1 MKSKK
6 FLLALAVPMAFA
18 ACSNEE
24 FIANNM
30 APTEGNLVE
39 LGDNFVLTGQQA
51 AGSTRSIWESTTGGL
66 KWSWLPDPTA
76 ITELNSQLGTSL
88 DVKADEIGLCWTGE
102 LPDGTGNIGSNVYT
116 NYQFLHNGWLAEDED
131 VADLDFCTG
140 ELKNGK
146 LYADITI
153 GALNASSVQNDV
165 KTQLLD
171 VSNQD
176 NGKKLNLN
184 TGVFKT
190 DNKAIF
196 GGSYIVYY
204 PYNEDFADAGTLPV
218 KSETN
223 FTDVAISTDNSS
235 VSAAHVAKNTVLVGY
250 AKDLIGGSQASKFSM
265 NPLSGII
272 SLQISEESAS
282 KTIEKVALWSED
294 GFVTNVNLDA
304 AKIKANG
311 ANGGEALYVEGTKQT
326 KSTIVAELATPQ
338 ALSAKAVKVYLPVLP
353 TTAKDLKVILY
364 TQDDKVAV
372 ISTGKDYTIGAAQ
385 GVIVEAKAKEADFKD
400 TKIAVDAATLEEAV
414 STAGTK
420 DKPVNVTVI
429 GDIRLNKDV
438 IISGNLNIEEYVTVN
453 GGKIIVEPG
462 FTLTLKN
469 KSTVLSDIDVEG
481 QDCCTT
487 ENAGQLSL
495 TSATVGGEINILA
508 GYNADKQDGKMT
520 IIQNNI
526 VTVKETATINN
537 YGEVEVGAA
546 TATSQTLVNLSGT
559 INNYGELT
567 ILKSTQTSSGSVDRD
582 AKIAVLANGHFNNK
596 ANGSTTVE
604 GVLAVYPG
612 EASNEGVIYD
622 KVSSQITGNIADLS
636 GDYIC
641 EVDNNTNRFSAA
653 LNERPTTIIKF
664 VNAGNYDMD
673 KIKGSVRENKI
684 EKYVVA
690 ATGVV
695 FQGSKTDSYVE
706 QTIKNLEVEKGADL
720 TVTTNSSANGLY
732 LTVTGNVD
740 IAGEMTLNK
749 STKREAVVF
758 NAGTVN
764 VKYNKEESIF
774 GKLEI
779 GDAVRSKLGTLNIE
793 GTDSN
798 TASAT
803 NSGSA
808 TFDVNSVTTASV
820 AIINK
825 GYALITLASG
835 TTSDV
840 SAFVFYTKDAAKP
853 SGNGVWANGVPTP
866 EIEY

>member
-76 ITELNSQLGTSL
+76 TAELNSQLGTGTPL
-88 DVKADEIGLCWTGE
+88 EVKADEIGLCWTGE
-102 LPDGTGNIGSNVYT
+102 LPNGTGNIGSNVYT
-116 NYQFLHNGWLAEDED
+116 NYQFLHNGWLAEDQD

-146 LYADITI
+146 LYADITTD
-153 GALNASSVQNDV
+153 ALSASSEQDDV

-171 VSNQD
+171 ASNQV
-176 NGKKLNLN
+176 NGKNLNLN

-272 SLQISEESAS
+272 SLQISQEGTA

-326 KSTIVAELATPQ
+326 KSTIVAELETPQ
-338 ALSAKAVKVYLPVLP
+338 ALLATAVKVYLPVLP

-364 TQDDKVAV
+364 TANEVAV

-400 TKIAVDAATLEEAV
+400 TKIAVDAATLADAV
-414 STAGTK
+414 STAGTE
-420 DKPVNVTVI
+420 DEPVNVTVI

-438 IISGNLNIEEYVTVN
+438 ITSGNLNIAEYVTVN

-495 TSATVGGEINILA
+495 ASATVGGEINILA
-508 GYNADKQDGKMT
+508 GYNTDKQDGKMT

-567 ILKSTQTSSGSVDRD
+567 ILKSTASGSSVSVDKD

-612 EASNEGVIYD
+612 DASNEGVIYD

-641 EVDNNTNRFSAA
+641 EVDNNGNRFSAA

-664 VNAGNYDMD
+664 VNTGNYDMD
-673 KIKGSVRENKI
+673 KIKSSVRENKI

-690 ATGVV
+690 ATGVI
-695 FQGSKTDSYVE
+695 FKGSKTNAVE

-720 TVTTNSSANGLY
+720 KVTTKSLH

-740 IAGEMTLNK
+740 IAGKMTLDE
-749 STKREAVVF
+749 SSERDDVVF

-779 GDAVRSKLGTLNIE
+779 GNSVRSELGTLNIE
-793 GTDSN
+793 GTNSN

-835 TTSDV
+835 TDADV
-840 SAFVFYTKDAAKP
+840 SAFVFYTEDAAKP

>member
-51 AGSTRSIWESTTGGL
+51 AGSTRSIWESATGGL

-76 ITELNSQLGTSL
+76 ATAELNSQLGTGSPVK
-88 DVKADEIGLCWTGE
+88 VKADEIGLCWTGE

-131 VADLDFCTG
+131 VADLDICTG
-140 ELKNGK
+140 VLKNGK
-146 LYADITI
+146 LYPGIN
-153 GALNASSVQNDV
+153 ALTLSSSSDQDAVKARILDVQNEVD
-165 KTQLLD
+165 
-171 VSNQD
+171 
-176 NGKKLNLN
+176 GKKLNLN

-223 FTDVAISTDNSS
+223 FADVTVGE

-272 SLQISEESAS
+272 SLQISQEGAS

-338 ALSAKAVKVYLPVLP
+338 ALSATAVKVYLPVLP

-414 STAGTK
+414 STAGSK

-429 GDIRLNKDV
+429 GDISLNKDV
-438 IISGNLNIEEYVTVN
+438 IGSGNLSIKQYVTVN

-462 FTLTLKN
+462 FTLTLN
-469 KSTVLSDIDVEG
+469 NNSTVLSDIDVEG

-495 TSATVGGEINILA
+495 TSATIGGEINILA

-695 FQGSKTDSYVE
+695 FQGSKTGSYVK

-720 TVTTNSSANGLY
+720 TVTTNSSVNGLY

-808 TFDVNSVTTASV
+808 TFGVNSVTTASV

>member
-39 LGDNFVLTGQQA
+39 LGDNFVLTGQQT
-51 AGSTRSIWESTTGGL
+51 AGSTRSIWESETGGL

-76 ITELNSQLGTSL
+76 TTELNSQLGTGSPL
-88 DVKADEIGLCWTGE
+88 GVKADEIGLCWTGE

-131 VADLDFCTG
+131 VADLDICTG
-140 ELKNGK
+140 VLKNGK
-146 LYADITI
+146 LYPSIN
-153 GALNASSVQNDV
+153 ALTLSSS
-165 KTQLLD
+165 
-171 VSNQD
+171 SNQAAVKARILD
-176 NGKKLNLN
+176 TQNEVNGKKLNLN

-223 FTDVAISTDNSS
+223 FADITVNE

-272 SLQISEESAS
+272 SLQISQEGTP

-326 KSTIVAELATPQ
+326 KSTIVAELKTPQ
-338 ALSAKAVKVYLPVLP
+338 ALSATAVKVYLPVLP

-364 TQDDKVAV
+364 TADEVAV

-438 IISGNLNIEEYVTVN
+438 ITSGNLNIEEYVTVN

-495 TSATVGGEINILA
+495 ASATVGGEINILA

-567 ILKSTQTSSGSVDRD
+567 ILKSTDSSSSSVDKD

-604 GVLAVYPG
+604 GVLAIYPG
-612 EASNEGVIYD
+612 DASNEGVIYD

-641 EVDNNTNRFSAA
+641 EVDNNGNRFSAA

-664 VNAGNYDMD
+664 VAGTDGNTYNMD

-690 ATGVV
+690 TTGVV
-695 FQGSKTDSYVE
+695 FQGSNDKGCVE
-706 QTIKNLEVEKGADL
+706 QTIKNLEVEKDADL
-720 TVTTNSSANGLY
+720 TVTTNSSKNGLY

-740 IAGEMTLNK
+740 IAGEMTLNA
-749 STKREAVVF
+749 STKRETVVF

-779 GDAVRSKLGTLNIE
+779 GDAVKSKLGTLNIE

-808 TFDVNSVTTASV
+808 TFGVNSVTTASV